1 MVRKPSYLAALIC
14 LLLVSALFV
23 SLASSAAGLQAV
35 SEIAGN
41 RYIVN
46 PDVRLRSA
54 KTIMY

>member
-14 LLLVSALFV
+14 LLLSQLF
-23 SLASSAAGLQAV
+23 SFPSPAQQPDSKRW

-46 PDVRLRSA
+46 PDVVYGVQ
-54 KTIMY
+54 TIMY